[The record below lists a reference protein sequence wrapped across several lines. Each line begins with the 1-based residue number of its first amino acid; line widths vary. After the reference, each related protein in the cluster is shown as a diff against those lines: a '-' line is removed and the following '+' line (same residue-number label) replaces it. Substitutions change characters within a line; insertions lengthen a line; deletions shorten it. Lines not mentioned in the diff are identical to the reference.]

1 MDFTSFFTLFVI
13 AAAIASIYHLFLRY
27 RFLDGY
33 DALLGKVIIGWFGAW
48 FGSLVLGN
56 WLWKIEDVYVLPAVL
71 GAIVAIHMN
80 VLIWKALAKLAA
92 ARSKAAEEEFDH
104 QSSL

>member
-13 AAAIASIYHLFLRY
+13 AAAIASIYRLFLRY

-33 DALLGKVIIGWFGAW
+33 DALLGKAIIDWFGAW

-56 WLWKIEDVYVLPAVL
+56 
-71 GAIVAIHMN
+71 
-80 VLIWKALAKLAA
+80 
-92 ARSKAAEEEFDH
+92 
-104 QSSL
+104 

>member
-1 MDFTSFFTLFVI
+1 
-13 AAAIASIYHLFLRY
+13 
-27 RFLDGY
+27 
-33 DALLGKVIIGWFGAW
+33 
-48 FGSLVLGN
+48 
-56 WLWKIEDVYVLPAVL
+56 
-71 GAIVAIHMN
+71 MN